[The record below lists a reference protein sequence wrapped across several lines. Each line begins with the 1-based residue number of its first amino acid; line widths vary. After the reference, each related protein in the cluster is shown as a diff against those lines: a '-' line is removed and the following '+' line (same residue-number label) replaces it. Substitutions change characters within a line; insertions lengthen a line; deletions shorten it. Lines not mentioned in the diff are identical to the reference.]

1 MAKFR
6 LGIDLRLYGAEHSGL
21 GRYSAEILDA
31 LLRYGHDLDIVGFVD
46 SYSANKEKLAAL
58 GVAII
63 DAPYRPYSWQE
74 QILLPSVIA
83 KAKVDLV
90 HFPHFNVPLTYGG
103 PYVVTIHDLIMHH
116 FPWRTTSQRVAPV
129 FFMKHLAYRATVRRA
144 INRARAVIAV
154 SRYTAEDIL
163 TYYPQVAGRLK
174 IILEPAPILGS
185 QSDMKLGVSRDL
197 KRSVPEVVSGE
208 CRDDKDILLKYNI
221 GRPYI
226 LIVGNLY
233 PHKNTRTVKRVWQRL
248 NPLAKRQLVIVG
260 RLEAL
265 AMGTLVLSSP
275 NGPLPEIY
283 QNGATYIPVDNEE
296 VMYRALYK
304 IFNRQVN
311 TTRPEFKESYN
322 LKDVATSLE
331 NCYYEV
337 LRSKE

>member
-1 MAKFR
+1 M
-6 LGIDLRLYGAEHSGL
+6 
-21 GRYSAEILDA
+21 
-31 LLRYGHDLDIVGFVD
+31 
-46 SYSANKEKLAAL
+46 
-58 GVAII
+58 
-63 DAPYRPYSWQE
+63 
-74 QILLPSVIA
+74 
-83 KAKVDLV
+83 
-90 HFPHFNVPLTYGG
+90 
-103 PYVVTIHDLIMHH
+103 
-116 FPWRTTSQRVAPV
+116 
-129 FFMKHLAYRATVRRA
+129 
-144 INRARAVIAV
+144 
-154 SRYTAEDIL
+154 
-163 TYYPQVAGRLK
+163 
-174 IILEPAPILGS
+174 
-185 QSDMKLGVSRDL
+185 

-233 PHKNTRTVKRVWQRL
+233 PHKNTRTVMRVWQRL
-248 NPLAKRQLVIVG
+248 YPLAKRQLVIVG
-260 RLEAL
+260 RLDVFARRLYNEALTLGLVYDSGESPVRFLGFVGDHDLRQLYRMAEYYLNPSLLEGVGLTGLEAL